1 MKKIRLYYEEN
12 NRRPLSLLWRHFLN
26 QHFSIAALLTLIVMF
41 TMAVLAPIVT
51 PHSPYLQ
58 NSDLLL
64 LPPSWQNNGLVS
76 YPFGTDDL
84 GRDLLSRLML
94 GASYTFGLALLT
106 TLCSLAIGIVFGA
119 LAGMSKG
126 VKSSIF
132 NHLLDLALT
141 IPSLLLAIVIV
152 AVLGPGLVNTVW
164 AVTLALLPQFVHGI
178 RDAIAKQMTQDYVLA
193 YRLDGANDWQILR
206 SVVLPN
212 LWETLT
218 VLFSMALS
226 TAILDIAAMGF
237 LGLGAQAPT
246 PEWGTMVAD
255 ALDSIY
261 LAPWCVA
268 LPGLLIF
275 LTVLSINLVGDGLRV
290 AMQKR
295 REN

>member
-58 NSDLLL
+58 NSELLL

>member
-12 NRRPLSLLWRHFLN
+12 NRRPLTLLWKHFVHQQLAVVGLGLLSLLSIIAV
-26 QHFSIAALLTLIVMF
+26 FSLVI
-41 TMAVLAPIVT
+41 T

-58 NSDLLL
+58 NSELLL
-64 LPPSWQNNGLVS
+64 LPPSWQANGLVS

-84 GRDLLSRLML
+84 GRDQISRLML
-94 GASYTFGLALLT
+94 GCSYTFGLALVT
-106 TLCSLAIGIVFGA
+106 TLGSLFIGLVLGA
-119 LAGMSKG
+119 LAGMSQG

-152 AVLGPGLVNTVW
+152 AVLGPGLVNTIW
-164 AVTLALLPQFVHGI
+164 AVMLALLPQFVHGV
-178 RDAIAKQMTQDYVLA
+178 RNAIIKELRQDYVLA
-193 YRLDGANDWQILR
+193 YRLDGASDWQILR
-206 SVVLPN
+206 SVVVPN
-212 LWETLT
+212 IWEQLTL
-218 VLFSMALS
+218 LFTLALS

-261 LAPWCVA
+261 LAPWTVA

-275 LTVLSINLVGDGLRV
+275 VTVLSINLVGDGLRQ
-290 AMQKR
+290 AMKKR